1 MNEQQ
6 LGNVL
11 CLVCHPAGSH
21 QNSHC
26 HRIKTPIVILSEAK
40 DYVFVFCVHDE
51 RAPVSDHGAL
61 ALPRISGTR
70 H

>member
-1 MNEQQ
+1 LVMNEQQ

-40 DYVFVFCVHDE
+40 DLCICIL
-51 RAPVSDHGAL
+51 RA
-61 ALPRISGTR
+61 RRTR
-70 H
+70 SSE